1 MKNKLGFTAGIMNII
16 LGGILFVFGVL
27 FIIMAACCIMMSF
40 SLFFMAAIPAFL
52 VTGFLAGVT
61 LIAAAVNASVGA
73 GAVAT
78 SVKGGLPMHIVSIVS
93 LVVDVAMLPVSICGL
108 ACGIFLLRDA
118 SFLSVFVLIIS
129 VLSVAAVIASMVS
142 DIVCLKR
149 RKREAAENANS
160 KAA

>member
-1 MKNKLGFTAGIMNII
+1 MKHKLGFTAGIMNLI
-16 LGGILFVFGVL
+16 LGGILFVFAVL

-52 VTGFLAGVT
+52 VTGFLASVT
-61 LIAAAVNASVGA
+61 LIAAAVNIAVGA

-78 SVKGGLPMHIVSIVS
+78 SIKGGLPVYVVSIVS

-108 ACGIFLLRDA
+108 ACGVFLMQDA

-129 VLSVAAVIASMVS
+129 VLSVAAVIASTVL
-142 DIVCLKR
+142 DIVCLKS
-149 RKREAAENANS
+149 RKSEAAQNA
-160 KAA
+160 